1 MKNLANCKPSEFLRQ
16 SNKIRKSVEN
26 WITVTDIMNIRNK
39 KPVIKEGATE
49 EEKKKAEIEQAKK
62 NLSEI
67 LDMVLDKHPDET
79 LEVLA
84 LVCFVDPK
92 DVDSYPVSEYLKT
105 FYELLENEAVI
116 GFFTS
121 LVRLAQMDISE
132 DVKA

>member
-1 MKNLANCKPSEFLRQ
+1 
-16 SNKIRKSVEN
+16 
-26 WITVTDIMNIRNK
+26 MNIRNK

>member
-39 KPVIKEGATE
+39 EPVIKEGATE

-92 DVDSYPVSEYLKT
+92 DVDSYSVSEYLKT